1 MVLGCK
7 WHRLGYTPVSQQ
19 VVRICDAAGSNEHTV
34 RGIFNMTAVCVVEAQ
49 TRSIE
54 HNIVGALDVQAG

>member
-1 MVLGCK
+1 
-7 WHRLGYTPVSQQ
+7 
-19 VVRICDAAGSNEHTV
+19 VRICDAAASNEHTA
-34 RGIFNMTAVCVVEAQ
+34 RGIFNMTAVCFVEAQ